1 MVSNDFTSS
10 PRSLL
15 LLTSS
20 TCGAGVIKNLSAFD
34 GMASARIQ
42 LLPLIAAA
50 DKLNF
55 SHRIFSID
63 VNNPDC
69 INHLGRPSVC
79 FIGKINHHSLSRFHG
94 FALSVLASIARLKAN
109 SVPIGVLYCDH
120 LAASTCARGDFYRDL
135 LKLADLCIVPCN
147 AMKQRVLP
155 YFNKP
160 SLYVI
165 EDPIQV
171 SKCSY
176 PKLKRN
182 QPFHIGWFGSINNV
196 NHVIKNIESLLK
208 NVSAPPSV
216 RFSVLTNQHGLNLIS
231 DKFFDL
237 VSKIDTPIPWILD
250 QHLWIESQHP
260 YLLQKFL
267 EPLHLVW
274 LPVNPNNVVKQAVS
288 HNRLV
293 DSIQSGSIV
302 VSNTMESYLELSSVA
317 LLSSNYSLMINS
329 AYVQY
334 NRLSL
339 KHDSLRDS
347 AISRFK
353 PEHNIAQWQTLLKS
367 LSFQ

>member
-1 MVSNDFTSS
+1 MFSGLASHLSS
-10 PRSLL
+10 SSKSLL
-15 LLTSS
+15 LLTSLTNGS
-20 TCGAGVIKNLSAFD
+20 GFIKNLSLLH

-42 LLPLIAAA
+42 LFPLLDAATQLDYNCHFLSVDI
-50 DKLNF
+50 DKPDIIN
-55 SHRIFSID
+55 SI
-63 VNNPDC
+63 
-69 INHLGRPSVC
+69 GRPSIC

-120 LAASTCARGDFYRDL
+120 LAASKCARGEFYRDL
-135 LKLADLCIVPCN
+135 LNLADLCIVPCN

-208 NVSAPPSV
+208 HVSAPPSV

-231 DKFFDL
+231 EKFYDL

-274 LPVNPNNVVKQAVS
+274 LPVNPNNAVKQAVS

-317 LLSSNYSLMINS
+317 LLS
-329 AYVQY
+329 
-334 NRLSL
+334 
-339 KHDSLRDS
+339 
-347 AISRFK
+347 
-353 PEHNIAQWQTLLKS
+353 QTIL
-367 LSFQ
+367 